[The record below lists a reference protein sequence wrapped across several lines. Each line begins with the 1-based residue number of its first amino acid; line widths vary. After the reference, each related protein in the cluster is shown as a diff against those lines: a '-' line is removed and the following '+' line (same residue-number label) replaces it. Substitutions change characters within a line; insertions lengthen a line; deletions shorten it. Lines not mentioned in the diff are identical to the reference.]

1 MKQVYLTKL
10 KNRDHLLVY
19 NQLFGNFVLSIFPGF
34 LIMALTEYINGS
46 YGFVDGHGL
55 ILIGVFVT
63 VFWMIRLHAYRE
75 AIRFEIKGK
84 YADRK
89 GHAVRFILRAIVAY
103 AIGCFIHITGEGLN
117 QTAFIMAGF
126 CTVYIGGI
134 FWLIFD
140 SILSVDRGK
149 AVTYVSKFYQGS
161 RLDNLF
167 AKINSPV
174 IWFACKILVFLLTL
188 WLYNKSFFW
197 FSGALR

>member
-34 LIMALTEYINGS
+34 FIMALTEYINGS

-75 AIRFEIKGK
+75 AIRFEIKEK
-84 YADRK
+84 YAYQK
-89 GHAVRFILRAIVAY
+89 GHAVRFLIRAAVAY
-103 AIGCFIHITGEGLN
+103 AIGCFIHFTGEDDTK
-117 QTAFIMAGF
+117 TALVMAGF
-126 CTVYIGGI
+126 CALYIGGI

-140 SILSVDRGK
+140 SILSDDRGK
-149 AVTYVSKFYQGS
+149 ALTYVSKFYQGS
-161 RLDNLF
+161 RLDKLF
-167 AKINSPV
+167 AKVNSPV
-174 IWFACKILVFLLTL
+174 MWFALKVVVFLLTL